1 MKLSDIGLKVK
12 VMGGG
17 LIPVILAAILCMVV
31 LYSVHAL
38 LQNVESVDQ
47 THRAIRETV
56 ELQFDT
62 MGMLAWLRAFH
73 AYGDERFVPEYKNRL
88 ERIDKEFADLK
99 RIVGD
104 GDEIKYLI
112 QAQEVLADARKRFE
126 LGVEL
131 QREINAG
138 KSLKDVAALVAADKE
153 QSLSRLRNL
162 IKEFVEKQ
170 QSLPDKFPGGET
182 RSHVEGQTAEIPA
195 MSPTSTRLQAMEIY
209 TSAMEMENLQRGYLL
224 AGTDEFLKSYED
236 ASKRM
241 FALIEKQKQK
251 MSGNITQ
258 LRLLADIEDTL
269 RTWVKEIADPQIALR
284 KQVLA
289 SKTVVDLNKLVAE
302 NRISE
307 KVRKYDELLATF
319 KEAQE
324 KALQERRAASEKSTN
339 ATERAL
345 VLGLILVI
353 ASSLFISYLIARAIA
368 NTVGQAVDLAEA
380 ISKGDLTRSLQKR
393 GEDEVGRLT
402 QALNDMVEF
411 LREQTRRTIE
421 GVNVLGSSAAEIA
434 ATVSQL
440 AGSTA
445 RTSSAVTETITTI
458 EEVKH
463 AAKISNDTAKKVAES
478 SKQAVDI
485 SEIGKKAT
493 SDTAH
498 RMNLIK
504 EQIESIGETVIRL
517 SEHSQ
522 AIEEIIGT
530 VQDLADQSNLLAV
543 NASIE
548 AARAGDHGKG
558 FAVVALEIKTLADQS
573 KSATEQV
580 RRILEETKKWVS
592 AVVMATEQGTKAV
605 DAGVNQSIMAGES
618 IESLFGSVS
627 TSSQAATVIHSTT
640 EQQLAG
646 VDQVSTAMLNIEQAM
661 QQNVSSISQLDE
673 AAKRIEELGSSL
685 KDLVERTRVR

>member
-1 MKLSDIGLKVK
+1 MKLRDIGLKVK
-12 VMGGG
+12 IMVGGI
-17 LIPVILAAILCMVV
+17 IPIILAVILCMVV
-31 LYSVHAL
+31 LFSVHSL
-38 LQNVESVDQ
+38 LRNVESVDQ

-73 AYGDERFVPEYKNRL
+73 VTGNERFVPEYKTRL
-88 ERIDKEFADLK
+88 ERIDKGFADLK
-99 RIVGD
+99 RTVGD

-131 QREINAG
+131 QREINIG
-138 KSLKDVAALVAADKE
+138 KSLNDVAALVAADKG
-153 QSLSRLRNL
+153 QSLTRLRNL
-162 IKEFVEKQ
+162 VKGFVEKQ
-170 QSLPDKFPGGET
+170 QSLSDKFPGEET
-182 RSHVEGQTAEIPA
+182 RSHVGGQTTGTPSV
-195 MSPTSTRLQAMEIY
+195 SPTSAPLQAMEIY
-209 TSAMEMENLQRGYLL
+209 TSVVEMEDSQRGYLL
-224 AGTDEFLKSYED
+224 AGTDEFLKSYEE
-236 ASKRM
+236 ASKRA
-241 FALIEKQKQK
+241 FALIEKQKQI
-251 MSGNITQ
+251 MAGNTNQ
-258 LRLLADIEDTL
+258 LRFLADIEETL
-269 RTWVKEIADPQIALR
+269 RTWDKEIAEPEIALR

-289 SKTVVDLNKLVAE
+289 SKTNADLNKLVAE

-307 KVRKYDELLATF
+307 KMRNYDELLAAF
-319 KEAQE
+319 KEGQE
-324 KALQERRAASEKSTN
+324 KILQERRAASEKSTDV
-339 ATERAL
+339 TERIL

-353 ASSLFISYLIARAIA
+353 ASSLFISYFIARAIA

-380 ISKGDLTRSLQKR
+380 ISRGDLTMSLQKR

-402 QALNDMVEF
+402 QALNDMVEY
-411 LREQTRRTIE
+411 LREQTRRTVE
-421 GVNVLGSSAAEIA
+421 GINVLGSSAAEIA

-440 AGSTA
+440 GASTS

-458 EEVKH
+458 EEVKQ

-478 SKQAVDI
+478 SKQAVEI
-485 SEIGKKAT
+485 SELGKKAT
-493 SDTAH
+493 GDTAH

-605 DAGVNQSIMAGES
+605 EAGVNQSVMAGES

-627 TSSQAATVIHSTT
+627 SSSQAATVIHTTT

-646 VDQVSTAMLNIEQAM
+646 VGQVSIAMLNIDQAM
-661 QQNVSSISQLDE
+661 QQNVSSISQLDQ
-673 AAKRIEELGSSL
+673 AAKRIEELGTVL
-685 KDLVERTRVR
+685 KDLVERTKVQ